1 MRWRRR
7 SCAGS
12 GCWRAVSGVSLATRP
27 FAGLADLTF
36 APRDGRTRLV
46 ASQTRPPLL
55 AGRVLYPDEAL
66 PDLAHLILANP
77 TAGIFAGDHL
87 HIRVRVRA
95 GGRAHV
101 TTQAATRVHAM
112 LTGVATQRIG
122 LLVEEDA
129 ALEWLPDP
137 TIPFRGARFTS
148 GTQIV
153 VAPGGMLIYG
163 DILTPGRVASG
174 ERLAYTRLT
183 TRLTVKRPAG
193 EPLYRE
199 ATSSVPARRPPL
211 GRGLLGERAATSGT
225 LLIVSD
231 ISPKVLCETIRAAL
245 VEEVGEQSG
254 VLAGVSILPGGGGV
268 CVKALAPDVASV
280 AANLRVAW
288 GVARSQLW
296 NAPLP
301 QQRKY

>member
-1 MRWRRR
+1 MT
-7 SCAGS
+7 
-12 GCWRAVSGVSLATRP
+12 GVSLATRP
-27 FAGLADLTF
+27 FAGLADLIF

-77 TAGIFAGDHL
+77 TAGIFAGDRL
-87 HIRVRVRA
+87 RIRVRVRA
-95 GGRAHV
+95 GGQAHV
-101 TTQAATRVHAM
+101 TTQAATRIHTM
-112 LTGVATQRIG
+112 LAGGATQHIG
-122 LLVEEDA
+122 LLVEGGA

-137 TIPFRGARFTS
+137 VIPFRGARFTNS
-148 GTQIV
+148 THLV
-153 VAPGGMLIYG
+153 VAPGGTLIYG

-174 ERLAYTRLT
+174 ESLAYTRLT
-183 TRLTVKRPAG
+183 TRLTVTRPSG
-193 EPLYRE
+193 ELLYRE
-199 ATSSVPARRPPL
+199 AMSSVPARHAPL
-211 GRGLLGERAATSGT
+211 GRGLLGARAATSGT

-231 ISPKVLCETIRAAL
+231 ISPMILRDAIQAAL
-245 VEEVGEQSG
+245 LKEVRERSG
-254 VLAGVSILPGGGGV
+254 VLAGVNILPGGGGV
-268 CVKALAPDVASV
+268 CIKALASDVAPV
-280 AANLRVAW
+280 AAALRVAW